1 MDLRQKTLAFR
12 RTHRG
17 YGERAGDKQ
26 GRRHR
31 QGGWGG
37 APDRCWGGGKFHA
50 PARNF
55 LKEDPAHDPGG
66 FTVYCIWVW
75 LDVIVGCYYYTQLMG
90 LLP

>member
-1 MDLRQKTLAFR
+1 ML
-12 RTHRG
+12 
-17 YGERAGDKQ
+17 
-26 GRRHR
+26 
-31 QGGWGG
+31 WGG
-37 APDRCWGGGKFHA
+37 GGGKFHA
-50 PARNF
+50 TARNF